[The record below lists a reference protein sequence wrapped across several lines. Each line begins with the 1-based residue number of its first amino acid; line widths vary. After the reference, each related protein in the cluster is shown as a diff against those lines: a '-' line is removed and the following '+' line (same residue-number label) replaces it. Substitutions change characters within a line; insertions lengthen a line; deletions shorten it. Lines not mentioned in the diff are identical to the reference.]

1 MIRVFDG
8 DLATSGMQ
16 FYDGTAQEVAKAIE
30 YRLKIFL
37 GEYFLNVSEGTPWF
51 QSILGKNDASRGS
64 LVIKNRILS
73 TANVRT
79 LTSYRFTFEQR
90 ERRLTVSADV
100 VSDFGSFPFEFNEV
114 II

>member
-8 DLATSGMQ
+8 DLATSGVQ
-16 FYDGTAQEVAKAIE
+16 FYNGTTLEVSKAIE

-37 GEYFLNVSEGTPWF
+37 GEYFLNISEGTPWF
-51 QSILGKNDASRGS
+51 QSILGKSDASRGS
-64 LVIKNRILS
+64 LAIKSRILS

-79 LTSYRFTFEQR
+79 LTDYSFTFEQR
-90 ERRLTVSADV
+90 ERRLTVSAGV
-100 VSDFGSFPFEFNEV
+100 VSDFGAFQFDFNEV